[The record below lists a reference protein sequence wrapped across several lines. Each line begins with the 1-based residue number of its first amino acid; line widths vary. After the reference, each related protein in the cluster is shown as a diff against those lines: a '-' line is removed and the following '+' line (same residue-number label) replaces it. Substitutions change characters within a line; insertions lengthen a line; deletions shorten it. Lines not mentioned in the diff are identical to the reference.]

1 MNGIQVLDRPASQNF
16 YAVAGR
22 LLFVQYSDLRL
33 ATRIEQ
39 LFSGW
44 QLTPVPNPDP
54 HPDIKISFSISDD
67 LPGVPGDLN
76 GGLNKFEVADG
87 GRCYTFADG
96 FFLVFE
102 NSFLCLEAKDAST
115 LGPQASRL
123 LLSPADANGSSRR
136 DACGPRVNISV
147 WLTRTP
153 GPTEA
158 ELARVTSFAVCAA
171 LRRFG
176 LFELHSAGVV
186 TPETQSGVLI
196 IGPSGSGKST
206 LTLQLASAGWGY
218 LSDDEVLLSVTD
230 NEVEARGFRSF
241 FALAPSTPVNG
252 RSKTC
257 FEPENVFTA
266 PRADR
271 AAPQYLLF
279 TSISGAN
286 ETQWRELTQAET
298 MTRLIRACPWAS
310 YDTLVAG
317 PYLEILSRLARQAKG
332 INLMAGTDLLDA
344 SSASRIVG
352 SVCR

>member
-115 LGPQASRL
+115 
-123 LLSPADANGSSRR
+123 
-136 DACGPRVNISV
+136 VSV